1 MRHGTLDQVRRHLLP
16 SVGTCQLEDIVSQ
29 VPITTTSSRLTGI
42 HSIGPQQLISIFD
55 GLCYVNAA
63 IGEGVDS
70 IPLVQIGTVS
80 VERQVMILVV
90 MPNAVKLF
98 YEWDTGFLQDLL
110 LTDTRALEDEG
121 SAVRAG

>member
-1 MRHGTLDQVRRHLLP
+1 MF
-16 SVGTCQLEDIVSQ
+16 
-29 VPITTTSSRLTGI
+29 ITSDVSRLTGI
-42 HSIGPQQLISIFD
+42 HSIGPQQFVSILD
-55 GLCYVNAA
+55 RLCDVHAA
-63 IGEGVDS
+63 IGEGIDGV
-70 IPLVQIGTVS
+70 PLVQIGTVS

-121 SAVRAG
+121 SAVRTG

>member
-1 MRHGTLDQVRRHLLP
+1 MLKVTVPCSTELWTKSVNIFFRRSELA
-16 SVGTCQLEDIVSQ
+16 
-29 VPITTTSSRLTGI
+29 RGI

-98 YEWDTGFLQDLL
+98 YEWDTGFLKI
-110 LTDTRALEDEG
+110 
-121 SAVRAG
+121 SF